1 MMGKSNTRARFMS
14 GLVPNLALMVFSIT
28 CIFPAIWLFYSS
40 LKGKAEFYANPI
52 SLPKSPSFEQYVA
65 IFTKS
70 KILLWMGNTTRN
82 SLLSLA
88 IILIFGFII
97 GYFLSRFK
105 FRGKNALY
113 SYYLLGMLV
122 PIHALMVPMYV
133 QFTKTGMGDKWFTL
147 ILPYAAFGLPI
158 AIFLVESY
166 VRSIPI
172 EIEEAANMDGCSFH
186 RTLFSIVLPM
196 CRPILVTVGIIQ
208 FFIVWNEFTFA
219 LILISNDTLMTVP
232 VGITLFKGQFVT
244 DYPKMMASMLIA
256 IFPAMA
262 LYFAFSKQIIKGMVA
277 GSVKG

>member
-1 MMGKSNTRARFMS
+1 MMDKSSSRPRLLA
-14 GLVPNLALMVFSIT
+14 GLVPNFVLIVFSVT
-28 CIFPAIWLFYSS
+28 CIYPAVWLFYSS
-40 LKGKAEFYANPI
+40 LKGKAEFISNPV
-52 SLPKSPSFEQYVA
+52 SLPHSPSFEQYVS

-82 SLLSLA
+82 SLLSLVL
-88 IILIFGFII
+88 ILLLGFVI
-97 GYFLSRFK
+97 GYFLSRFR
-105 FRGKNALY
+105 FRGKKALY
-113 SYYLLGMLV
+113 NYYLLGMLV

-133 QFTKTGMGDKWFTL
+133 LFTKTEMSDSWFTL
-147 ILPYAAFGLPI
+147 ILPYTAFGLPI

-166 VRSIPI
+166 VRGIPI
-172 EIEEAANMDGCSFH
+172 EVEEAANIDGCSFH

-208 FFIVWNEFTFA
+208 FFYVWDEYTFA
-219 LILISNDTLMTVP
+219 LILISKESLMTVP

-256 IFPAMA
+256 IFPAMI
-262 LYFAFSKQIIKGMVA
+262 LYFAFSKQIINGMVA

>member
-1 MMGKSNTRARFMS
+1 MGESSKRRFLS
-14 GLVPNLALMVFSIT
+14 GLVPNLVLAVFSIT

-52 SLPKSPSFEQYVA
+52 SLPHNPNFQQYIA
-65 IFTKS
+65 ILTKS
-70 KILLWMGNTTRN
+70 KILLWMGNTIRN
-82 SLLSLA
+82 SVLSLA
-88 IILIFGFII
+88 IILILGFII
-97 GYFLSRFK
+97 GYFLSRFRFK
-105 FRGKNALY
+105 GKNALY
-113 SYYLLGMLV
+113 NYYLLGMLV

-133 QFTKTGMGDKWFTL
+133 LFTKTGMGDQWYTL

-172 EIEEAANMDGCSFH
+172 EVEEAANIDGCSFH

-196 CRPILVTVGIIQ
+196 CQPILFTVGIIQ

-219 LILISNDTLMTVP
+219 LILISKETLMTVP

>member
-1 MMGKSNTRARFMS
+1 MGESSRRRFLP
-14 GLVPNLALMVFSIT
+14 GLVPNLVLLVFSIT

-40 LKGKAEFYANPI
+40 LKEKNEFYANPI
-52 SLPKSPSFEQYVA
+52 SLPHSPNFQQYIA
-65 IFTKS
+65 ILTKS
-70 KILLWMGNTTRN
+70 KILLWMGNTIRN
-82 SLLSLA
+82 SVLSLV
-88 IILIFGFII
+88 IILILGYII
-97 GYFLSRFK
+97 GYFLARFRFK
-105 FRGKNALY
+105 GKNALY
-113 SYYLLGMLV
+113 NYYLLGMLV

-133 QFTKTGMGDKWFTL
+133 LFTKTGMDDRWYTL

-158 AIFLVESY
+158 SIFLVESY

-172 EIEEAANMDGCSFH
+172 EVEEAANIDGCSFH

-196 CRPILVTVGIIQ
+196 CQPILVTVGIIQ

-219 LILISNDTLMTVP
+219 LILISKETLMTVP

>member
-1 MMGKSNTRARFMS
+1 MGESSKRRFLP
-14 GLVPNLALMVFSIT
+14 GLVPNLVLAVFSIT

-52 SLPKSPSFEQYVA
+52 SLPHNPNFQQYIA
-65 IFTKS
+65 ILTKS
-70 KILLWMGNTTRN
+70 KILLWMGNTIRN
-82 SLLSLA
+82 SVLSLV
-88 IILIFGFII
+88 IILILGFII
-97 GYFLSRFK
+97 GYFLSRFR

-113 SYYLLGMLV
+113 NYYLLGMLV

-133 QFTKTGMGDKWFTL
+133 LFTKSGMGDQWYTL

-172 EIEEAANMDGCSFH
+172 EVEEAANIDGCSFH

-196 CRPILVTVGIIQ
+196 CQPILVTVGIIQ

-219 LILISNDTLMTVP
+219 LILISKETLMTVP